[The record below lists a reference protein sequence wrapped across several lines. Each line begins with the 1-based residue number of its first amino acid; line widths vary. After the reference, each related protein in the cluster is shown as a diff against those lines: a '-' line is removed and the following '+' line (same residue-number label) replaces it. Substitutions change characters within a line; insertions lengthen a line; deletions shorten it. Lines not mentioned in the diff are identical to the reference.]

1 MKPERRKIWEM
12 VGSIGGTVEIMGDVL
27 EDWTRGES
35 RGLEAFCHF
44 LEIFR
49 VESAALDANL
59 RVITLKKSM
68 NKSHLIKINEEVA
81 RIYDDANSQRM
92 FFEELCRQDNS

>member
-1 MKPERRKIWEM
+1 MKAQPKKIWEM
-12 VGSIGGTVEIMGDVL
+12 VGMIGGTVEIMGDVL
-27 EDWTRGES
+27 EDWTRGED
-35 RGLEAFCHF
+35 RGRQAFCHF
-44 LEIFR
+44 FEIFR

-81 RIYDDANSQRM
+81 RIYDDANNQRM
-92 FFEELCRQDNS
+92 FFEKLCLQDNS